1 MIIKADINDINV
13 AAELAFK
20 LWKHHTID
28 ELKKEFINVL
38 ENNKSVVFIKYIS
51 DKPIGF
57 AFCSLRNDYVEG
69 SSTNPVGY
77 LEGIFIDEPYRC
89 KGYAKNLLSECE
101 KWAKSHKCIEF
112 ASDCSIV
119 SYSSSDKRISL
130 SLYQILC
137 KFLNSHIPF
146 QIYLKQASSF

>member
-1 MIIKADINDINV
+1 MIIKADIKNIHV
-13 AAELAFK
+13 IVELALK

-28 ELKKEFINVL
+28 ELKKEFVSVL
-38 ENNKSVVFIKYIS
+38 EDDASAVFIKYIS
-51 DKPIGF
+51 DKPAGF

-101 KWAKSHKCIEF
+101 KWAKSHKCVEF
-112 ASDCSIV
+112 ASDCSIDNADSILFHKRTGFNV
-119 SYSSSDKRISL
+119 SNKI
-130 SLYQILC
+130 IC
-137 KFLNSHIPF
+137 FIKKI
-146 QIYLKQASSF
+146 K

>member
-13 AAELAFK
+13 VAELAFK

-69 SSTNPVGY
+69 ASTNPVGY

-101 KWAKSHKCIEF
+101 MWAKNHKCMEF
-112 ASDCSIV
+112 ASDCSIDNSESILFHNRAGFNV
-119 SYSSSDKRISL
+119 SNKI
-130 SLYQILC
+130 IC
-137 KFLNSHIPF
+137 FIKKI
-146 QIYLKQASSF
+146 K